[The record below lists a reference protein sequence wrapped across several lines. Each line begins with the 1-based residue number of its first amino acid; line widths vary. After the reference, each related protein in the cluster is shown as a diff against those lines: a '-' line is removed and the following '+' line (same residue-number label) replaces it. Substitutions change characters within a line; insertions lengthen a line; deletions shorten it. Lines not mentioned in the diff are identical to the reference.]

1 MGRLDQRAI
10 IVTGAAS
17 DLGREYAVR
26 FAREGARLT
35 IADADFR
42 NVSRTAELCQTEGAD
57 VLPLCVD
64 VSSEESMN
72 DMAKQTHER
81 YGRIDGLLN
90 NAGAT
95 AMGWE
100 HLARESILDIQP
112 SMLDIAFRECVWGA
126 LLGARA
132 VLPAMLKQNS
142 GIVVNLIPEWH
153 NDAVG
158 WALRGITR
166 TVERELR
173 GTNVQVVAVPLQSTS
188 SMEDRTGV
196 LVYFFSDDAQF
207 VNDETRNNRR
217 RSRQRRLN
225 VTEGYSTQG
234 GFENENSQ
242 VNLGRTNPPRL
253 GSDFAAY
260 VHVMHCF
267 RCGMNYGSNSTN
279 IWNRACPYCQGGKPG
294 LPLTHDEMEWRAVP

>member
-1 MGRLDQRAI
+1 MGRLDQRTI

-26 FAREGARLT
+26 FAREGASLT
-35 IADADFR
+35 IADADSR
-42 NVSRTAELCQTEGAD
+42 DVNRTAELCHKEGAT
-57 VLPLCVD
+57 VLPLSVD

-72 DMAKQTHER
+72 GMAKKTVER

-95 AMGWE
+95 AAEWE
-100 HLARESILDIQP
+100 DFARERILHIQP
-112 SMLDIAFRECVWGA
+112 SMLETAFREFVWGA

-142 GIVVNLIPEWH
+142 GVVVNLIPEWH
-153 NDAVG
+153 NEAVG
-158 WALRGITR
+158 SAIRGVTR

-173 GTNVQVVAVPLQSTS
+173 GTRVQVVAVPLQSTS
-188 SMEDRTGV
+188 SLEDRTGV

-207 VNDETRNNRR
+207 VDDETRNNRR

-225 VTEGYSTQG
+225 VADGYSTRD

-242 VNLGRTNPPRL
+242 VNLGRTDPPRL
-253 GSDFAAY
+253 GSDFSAY
-260 VHVMHCF
+260 VHVMHCL

-294 LPLTHDEMEWRAVP
+294 LPLTHDEMDWRS

>member
-1 MGRLDQRAI
+1 MGRLDERAI
-10 IVTGAAS
+10 IVTGAGS
-17 DLGREYAVR
+17 ELGRECAVR

-35 IADADFR
+35 IADTDFR
-42 NVSRTAELCQTEGAD
+42 DVSRTAELCSTEGAQ
-57 VLPLCVD
+57 VLPLRVD
-64 VSSEESMN
+64 VSSEESMS
-72 DMAKQTHER
+72 DVAKQTHER

-95 AMGWE
+95 AADWE
-100 HLARESILDIQP
+100 DFARERILQIQP
-112 SMLDIAFRECVWGA
+112 SMLETAFREFVWGA

-132 VLPAMLKQNS
+132 VLSYMHDQNS
-142 GIVVNLIPEWH
+142 GVVVNLIPEWR
-153 NDAVG
+153 NGAVG
-158 WALRGITR
+158 AALRGVTR

-173 GTNVQVVAVPLQSTS
+173 RTKVQVVAVPLQSTS
-188 SMEDRTGV
+188 SLEDRTGV
-196 LVYFFSDDAQF
+196 LVYFFTSGDAQF
-207 VNDETRNNRR
+207 VDDETRNNRR

-225 VTEGYSTQG
+225 VADGYSTRD

-253 GSDFAAY
+253 GSDFSAY
-260 VHVMHCF
+260 VHVMHCL

-294 LPLTHDEMEWRAVP
+294 LPLTHGEMEWRA